1 SSTGRQ
7 CEKEDLGSS
16 ERYADSLR
24 GQARPLGLGRAL
36 RARPEA
42 VRRGAERGHRRLLR
56 DQRLRQRPPAPGH
69 DAAPRARGRGAPD
82 DRAARRDR
90 EVVAGRQP
98 RGPLPAAA
106 LAAGTAA
113 SARHGLREVLPP
125 RGPRVPVE
133 AVRRAALAGQAAGD
147 PRVPRGPGQRREREA
162 PLRAA
167 GHLGADRPHAPAGPV
182 PQAEPRRRPRRVR
195 ERLSLP
201 PRRPG
206 LRAVPRLAAGLLGG
220 RRVREGL
227 LQRPADS
234 RGEPV
239 VLRVRRLAGADRK
252 GSVMSQ
258 SKRRALFVRQ
268 GLPDPGPTPS
278 VEMTQ
283 LTVLLP
289 RKVAAALD
297 ELHALVAKHYPSRN
311 DFLQDVLRAGL
322 QTALEA
328 QREAVAEAAR
338 RAQAEADAEQNLV
351 ELVPTM
357 PKELR

>member
-1 SSTGRQ
+1 
-7 CEKEDLGSS
+7 
-16 ERYADSLR
+16 
-24 GQARPLGLGRAL
+24 
-36 RARPEA
+36 
-42 VRRGAERGHRRLLR
+42 
-56 DQRLRQRPPAPGH
+56 
-69 DAAPRARGRGAPD
+69 
-82 DRAARRDR
+82 
-90 EVVAGRQP
+90 
-98 RGPLPAAA
+98 
-106 LAAGTAA
+106 
-113 SARHGLREVLPP
+113 
-125 RGPRVPVE
+125 
-133 AVRRAALAGQAAGD
+133 
-147 PRVPRGPGQRREREA
+147 
-162 PLRAA
+162 
-167 GHLGADRPHAPAGPV
+167 
-182 PQAEPRRRPRRVR
+182 
-195 ERLSLP
+195 
-201 PRRPG
+201 
-206 LRAVPRLAAGLLGG
+206 
-220 RRVREGL
+220 
-227 LQRPADS
+227 
-234 RGEPV
+234 
-239 VLRVRRLAGADRK
+239 
-252 GSVMSQ
+252 MSQ